1 MSVGCMYSRQKQHHT
16 VLLFAG
22 CERCTEKRIKVVES
36 EACHD
41 WLQVRLAD
49 TVDAIPWKGV
59 SGVLPCVATAWRQWG
74 APVHSDGSPVAP
86 SPLFFGLS
94 ALACHASN
102 SPVSPTRMTASVSVS
117 LDSRSS
123 SPTLALHLYFYH
135 AFLLMLWSRCCG
147 RESARER
154 PSKRERRQRAKARAS
169 TKGREASVR
178 KPALIIS
185 VRLIVNIFA
194 LKTCSKHAKT
204 LKLQDIIAAT
214 YVGERNS
221 AISCEHDS
229 LGSALCGKSFFKGP
243 WWSGALKQ
251 MSEIKWMSR

>member
-36 EACHD
+36 DACHD

-59 SGVLPCVATAWRQWG
+59 SGVLPLVATAWRHWG
-74 APVHSDGSPVAP
+74 HPVHSDGSPVAP

-102 SPVSPTRMTASVSVS
+102 SSVSPTRKTASVSVS

-135 AFLLMLWSRCCG
+135 AFLLTLWSRCCG

-154 PSKRERRQRAKARAS
+154 PSKERGDREQKRER
-169 TKGREASVR
+169 VR
-178 KPALIIS
+178 K
-185 VRLIVNIFA
+185 
-194 LKTCSKHAKT
+194 
-204 LKLQDIIAAT
+204 
-214 YVGERNS
+214 GEKR
-221 AISCEHDS
+221 AWES
-229 LGSALCGKSFFKGP
+229 LH
-243 WWSGALKQ
+243 
-251 MSEIKWMSR
+251 